1 MRFTPERAV
10 LVSGLNIY
18 LWDNSWP
25 SPGGN
30 RLGFTIYDIVDG
42 TPVQVGEPIFIDGLT
57 RGDWN
62 YIDLSSFGF
71 TARGDFFIS
80 TIQDAAGTNVPGTGI
95 DEDSPW
101 R

>member
-1 MRFTPERAV
+1 MAVRFTPEQTG

-42 TPVQVGEPIFIDGLT
+42 KPVQVGEPIFVDNLV
-57 RGDWN
+57 RGALN
-62 YIDLSSFGF
+62 YIDLTSF
-71 TARGDFFIS
+71 
-80 TIQDAAGTNVPGTGI
+80 
-95 DEDSPW
+95 
-101 R
+101 